1 MNEQRNTETAR
12 RAYDLFKAGDIESL
26 VGLYTDDAT
35 WESPQTEN
43 VPHGGKRKGKQQIL
57 EFMSLVG
64 ENLENLHFEPREII
78 AQGNK
83 TVVLGD
89 YGWRV
94 KATGKEFTSDFVHVN
109 TFNDEGEMTSFK
121 ECLDTAAAR
130 DAYTVSSGQTANQ

>member
-26 VGLYTDDAT
+26 MDLYTDDAD
-35 WESPQTEN
+35 WENPQTEN
-43 VPHGGKRKGKQQIL
+43 VPHTGKRKGKKQML

-64 ENLENLHFEPREII
+64 EHSENIHFEPREII

-89 YGWRV
+89 YKWRI
-94 KATGKEFTSDFVHVN
+94 KSTGKEYESDFVHVC
-109 TFNDEGEMTSFK
+109 TFDDDGKITAFK
-121 ECLDTAAAR
+121 EYLDTAAAR
-130 DAYTVSSGQTANQ
+130 DAYTASAQAA